1 MKNLFILL
9 AIGLFGCSTT
19 SDMAC
24 CESKK
29 ECSIVTTCCDMDHCD
44 KDKCEANDRD
54 WETIR

>member
-29 ECSIVTTCCDMDHCD
+29 ECSIITTCCDMDHCD
-44 KDKCEANDRD
+44 KDKCEGNCCDVSCCG
-54 WETIR
+54 